1 MTHNRLKTVRTR
13 VQSLRTQHK
22 RLLSDVSLLNAR
34 EREYGRQPRVR
45 VGDEL
50 EMAALKRVHSQKKS
64 LLGLVNR
71 QLDALE
77 TEQQQ
82 LTRS

>member
-50 EMAALKRVHSQKKS
+50 EMAALKRVQSQKKS

>member
-1 MTHNRLKTVRTR
+1 MAGNRLKRVNTR
-13 VQSLRTQHK
+13 VQSLRSQHK

-34 EREYGRQPRVR
+34 EREYRQQPRVR
-45 VGDEL
+45 EGDAL
-50 EMAALKRVHSQKKS
+50 EMAALQRVQNQKKS

-77 TEQQQ
+77 TERSQ
-82 LTRS
+82 LQRS

>member
-1 MTHNRLKTVRTR
+1 MAKSRLKSVNTR
-13 VQSLRTQHK
+13 VQSLRSQHQ

-45 VGDEL
+45 EGDAL
-50 EMAALKRVHSQKKS
+50 EMAALKRVQTQKKS

-77 TEQQQ
+77 AERQQ
-82 LTRS
+82 LKRG